1 MFLAQL
7 VAEEEVG
14 QAVVVAEEE
23 AAEEEEMVGEGEAE
37 DES

>member
-14 QAVVVAEEE
+14 QAVVVAVEE